1 MDGAFAP
8 KGLKFDTAYG
18 CEGCGGALRAQ
29 YKCCLRQRAPFGGW
43 RHHLSRWEAC
53 HWILSRLSA
62 PYESSSLATPYSGGT
77 MGAGQ
82 WPQCEFM
89 TVTEKN
95 HTTGLRPE
103 ENRPTALRALEM
115 HPFCR
120 LRRRLST
127 GKRLTR
133 FSVTYGSLRIV
144 FACHPGGGDLLSTQ
158 LLDS

>member
-1 MDGAFAP
+1 MPVNTSRREDIRLSDVRHQTGCIPGREKVLKMDGAFAP

-115 HPFCR
+115 HPFC
-120 LRRRLST
+120 LRHLPRR
-127 GKRLTR
+127 GR
-133 FSVTYGSLRIV
+133 F
-144 FACHPGGGDLLSTQ
+144 
-158 LLDS
+158 